1 MKIDFTFSIQDWLD
15 LFTKFFSIIENFFRR
30 LGIKLFADEE
40 ETTTEAQA

>member
-15 LFTKFFSIIENFFRR
+15 QFNKLLGIFENFFRR

-40 ETTTEAQA
+40 ESTTAAQA

>member
-1 MKIDFTFSIQDWLD
+1 MKIDFTFSIQDWLEQFKK
-15 LFTKFFSIIENFFRR
+15 LLGIFENFFRR